1 MEKTLCLGKTC
12 SNGSRVSCCGGNTL
26 LIQHSNNSEHTDY
39 GGNAAPARSQIF
51 FAALM
56 SSTPKCWNVGSPFGT
71 RGFNLIDNYMLRCG
85 DQV

>member
-1 MEKTLCLGKTC
+1 M
-12 SNGSRVSCCGGNTL
+12 
-26 LIQHSNNSEHTDY
+26 
-39 GGNAAPARSQIF
+39 RSQIF

-85 DQV
+85 DQVCKKLWMHALRI